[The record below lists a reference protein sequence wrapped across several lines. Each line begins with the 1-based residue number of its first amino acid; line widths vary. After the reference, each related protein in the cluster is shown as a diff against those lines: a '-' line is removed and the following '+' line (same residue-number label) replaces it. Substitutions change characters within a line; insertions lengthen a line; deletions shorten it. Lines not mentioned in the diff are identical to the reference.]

1 MQRLGDML
9 HAWWASEREKGS
21 VSPRGAQLYA
31 QAQMIDPWP
40 GESYVSSLPGN
51 SVARRVRHMT
61 TNNDYRIV
69 QLTAQLISWEAE
81 TPDDEYTPQDK
92 AKIFVQGV
100 LDEDFTTPAQA
111 DDEPSRWV
119 WEIVELLG
127 YGPDL
132 DRFEAHQ
139 YISDLIDE
147 CDFFND

>member
-1 MQRLGDML
+1 MTAPGMQRLGDML
-9 HAWWASEREKGS
+9 HEWWVSEGYR
-21 VSPRGAQLYA
+21 RGARQVRRHGAL
-31 QAQMIDPWP
+31 QSM
-40 GESYVSSLPGN
+40 LT
-51 SVARRVRHMT
+51 ARRLDRMT

-69 QLTAQLISWEAE
+69 QLTAQLITWEAE

-100 LDEDFTTPAQA
+100 LDEGFTTPAQA

-127 YGPDL
+127 YGPGFDP
-132 DRFEAHQ
+132 FEAHE
-139 YISDLIDE
+139 YISRLIDE